1 MIPEELR
8 AVANRM
14 VNSLGISLYINE
26 GRIHQTG
33 PGERIDPPKTAHSSE
48 SHGRST
54 IAAVAYPEGALSH
67 RD

>member
-1 MIPEELR
+1 MMIPEELR

-33 PGERIDPPKTAHSSE
+33 PGERIDPPKTAHSA
-48 SHGRST
+48 SHNRFQ
-54 IAAVAYPEGALSH
+54 IVAAARP
-67 RD
+67 

>member
-1 MIPEELR
+1 MTPEELR
-8 AVANRM
+8 AVANKM
-14 VNSLGISLYINE
+14 ANSLGISVCINE

-33 PGERIDPPKTAHSSE
+33 PGERVDPPKMAHSSE